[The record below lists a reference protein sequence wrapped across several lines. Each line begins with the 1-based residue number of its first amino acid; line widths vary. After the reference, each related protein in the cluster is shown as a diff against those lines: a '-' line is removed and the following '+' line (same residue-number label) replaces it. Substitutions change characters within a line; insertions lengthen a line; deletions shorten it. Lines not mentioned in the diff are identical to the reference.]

1 MKRSTF
7 QVACLFLAVF
17 FTLAACDTEQRQHVE
32 STLSDVESYINEH
45 PDSALAVLQTV
56 DSTALTTRALR
67 ARYSLLRTMA
77 QAKNYLDL
85 TQPGLIDNA
94 VSWYTKH
101 GSADERMKTRYY
113 QGCIAQVEK
122 DIKNASVYFAQAEE
136 YAEKVTDKHALA
148 LLYLAEAAL
157 YDGKHNLE
165 KEQEYAEKALTIFKE
180 QGDPAYDSVLCQ
192 LAIVYHNKQE
202 WHRADSLYNIAL
214 HANPIDDYTLTVVLS
229 NYARMKA
236 LQPNKDPEGA
246 IALLD
251 RKQKLSGNLTP
262 TEAGA
267 YAYAL
272 AQTGQMAA
280 SEAICA
286 RLESM
291 TGRVRIEV
299 LPWLMYISLLQKDY
313 YHAYYYL
320 AEARVLEEVNIRE
333 SLKDSVAQALQDYY
347 EQKSQQERVRRL
359 QIGLWALII
368 LFVVLIVAFLLF
380 FRNHRLQIE
389 RDRLLTIREEL
400 EQDLRLQEAQAA
412 SLSTDLSSR
421 LAQLRF
427 QLQQERLERLR
438 KRGMLGYSVW
448 MGLNGRSSDSSIVK
462 TLQKEVND
470 VCSLEKDH
478 RALASRLD
486 QELDGIYSHLV
497 EDLGISGS
505 LDEERFLCYWL
516 IDLKPDMIAEL
527 LNISVNN
534 VYVKAHRLKTRIENL
549 NKQEYNSL
557 FEQ

>member
-1 MKRSTF
+1 MFRLSRIAPVF
-7 QVACLFLAVF
+7 LLVIFLF
-17 FTLAACDTEQRQHVE
+17 AACNTESRQRVE
-32 STLSDVESYINEH
+32 STLSDVESYINER
-45 PDSALAVLQTV
+45 PDSALAVLQAV
-56 DSTALTTRALR
+56 DSTALSTRALR

-85 TQPGLIDNA
+85 TQPGLIDDA

-122 DIKNASVYFAQAEE
+122 DIKNAAVYFAQAEE
-136 YAEKVTDKHALA
+136 YAEEVTDKHALA

-157 YDGKHNLE
+157 YDGRHNLE
-165 KEQEYAEKALTIFKE
+165 KEQEYAEKSLAVFKE

-192 LAIVYHNKQE
+192 LAIVCHNKQE

-272 AQTGQMAA
+272 AQTGQTAA

-291 TGRVRIEV
+291 SGRERIEV
-299 LPWLMYISLLQKDY
+299 LPWLMYISLLQKDF

-333 SLKDSVAQALQDYY
+333 SLKDSVAQTLQDYY

-359 QIGLWALII
+359 QISLWALII
-368 LFVVLIVAFLLF
+368 LFVVLIGAFLLF
-380 FRNHRLQIE
+380 LRNHRLQIE
-389 RDRLLTIREEL
+389 RDRLLSIREEL

-421 LAQLRF
+421 LAQLRL

-505 LDEERFLCYWL
+505 SDEERFLCYWL

-527 LNISVNN
+527 LSISVNN
-534 VYVKAHRLKTRIENL
+534 VYVKAHRLKARIEDL

-557 FEQ
+557 LEQ

>member
-1 MKRSTF
+1 MFRLSRIAL
-7 QVACLFLAVF
+7 VSSLAILLF
-17 FTLAACDTEQRQHVE
+17 AACNTESRQRVE
-32 STLSDVESYINEH
+32 GTLNDVESYINEH
-45 PDSALAVLQTV
+45 PDSALAVLQAV
-56 DSTALTTRALR
+56 DSTALSTRALR

-77 QAKNYLDL
+77 LDKCYLDI
-85 TQPGLIDNA
+85 TAPGLLDAA
-94 VSWYTKH
+94 VPWYEHH
-101 GSADERMKTRYY
+101 GSADEKMKSLYY
-113 QGCIAQVEK
+113 QGRIAQDKIDRNSAAVF
-122 DIKNASVYFAQAEE
+122 FARAEE
-136 YAEKVTDKHALA
+136 YAEEVTDKHALG

-157 YDGKHNLE
+157 YDRKHNLE
-165 KEQEYAEKALTIFKE
+165 KEQEYAEKALTVFKE
-180 QGDPAYDSVLCQ
+180 QEDPAFDSVLCQ

-272 AQTGQMAA
+272 AQTGKTAA
-280 SEAICA
+280 SETICA
-286 RLESM
+286 NLESM
-291 TGRVRIEV
+291 TGIDRIDV
-299 LPWLMYISLLQKDY
+299 LPWLMYIALLQKDY

-333 SLKDSVAQALQDYY
+333 SLKDSVAQTLQDYF
-347 EQKSQQERVRRL
+347 EHKAQQERVRRL
-359 QIGLWALII
+359 QIGLWALIV
-368 LFVVLIVAFLLF
+368 LFVVLTGAFLLF
-380 FRNHRLQIE
+380 LRNHHLQIE
-389 RDRLLTIREEL
+389 RNRLLSIREEL

-421 LAQLRF
+421 LAQLRL

-438 KRGMLGYSVW
+438 KRGRLGYSIW
-448 MGLNGRSSDSSIVK
+448 MGQNGRSSDSAIVK

-486 QELDGIYSHLV
+486 KELDGIYSHLV
-497 EDLGISGS
+497 EDLGISCS
-505 LDEERFLCYWL
+505 SDEERFLCYWL

-527 LNISVNN
+527 LNTSVNN
-534 VYVKAHRLKTRIENL
+534 VYVKAHRLKARIEDL
-549 NKQEYNSL
+549 NKQEYSSL
-557 FEQ
+557 FE

>member
-1 MKRSTF
+1 MFRLSRIAL
-7 QVACLFLAVF
+7 VSSLALLLF
-17 FTLAACDTEQRQHVE
+17 AACNTESRQRVE
-32 STLSDVESYINEH
+32 STLSDVESYINER
-45 PDSALAVLQTV
+45 PDSALAVLQAV
-56 DSTALTTRALR
+56 DSTALSTRALR

-77 QAKNYLDL
+77 LDKCYLDI
-85 TQPGLIDNA
+85 TVPGLLDAA
-94 VSWYTKH
+94 VAWYEHH
-101 GSADERMKTRYY
+101 GSADEKMKSLYY
-113 QGCIAQVEK
+113 QGRIAQDKIDRNSAAVF
-122 DIKNASVYFAQAEE
+122 FARAEE
-136 YAEKVTDKHALA
+136 YAEEVTDKHALG

-157 YDGKHNLE
+157 YEGKYNLE
-165 KEQEYAEKALTIFKE
+165 KEQEYAEKSLAVFKE

-192 LAIVYHNKQE
+192 LAMIYHNKQE

-229 NYARMKA
+229 NYARMKVI
-236 LQPNKDPEGA
+236 QPNKDPEGA

-251 RKQKLSGNLTP
+251 RKQELSGNLSP
-262 TEAGA
+262 KEAGA

-272 AQTGQMAA
+272 ALIGQTAA
-280 SEAICA
+280 SESI
-286 RLESM
+286 RSKLDSL
-291 TGRVRIEV
+291 TGRVRIEA
-299 LPWLMYISLLQKDY
+299 LTWLMYMALLQKDY
-313 YHAYYYL
+313 YHAYSYL
-320 AEARVLEEVNIRE
+320 LEARILEESTIRE
-333 SLKDSVAQALQDYY
+333 SLTDSIAQALQDYY

-368 LFVVLIVAFLLF
+368 LFVVLIGAFLLF
-380 FRNHRLQIE
+380 LRNHRLQIE
-389 RDRLLTIREEL
+389 RNRLLSIREEL

-427 QLQQERLERLR
+427 QLQQERLDRLR
-438 KRGMLGYSVW
+438 KRGRLGYSIW

-505 LDEERFLCYWL
+505 SDEERFLCYWL

-534 VYVKAHRLKTRIENL
+534 VYVKAHRLKARIEDL

-557 FEQ
+557 LEQ

>member
-7 QVACLFLAVF
+7 QAACLFLAVF

-45 PDSALAVLQTV
+45 PDSALAVLQAV
-56 DSTALTTRALR
+56 DSTALSTRALR

-85 TQPGLIDNA
+85 TQPGLVDDA

-136 YAEKVTDKHALA
+136 YAEEVTDKHALA

-320 AEARVLEEVNIRE
+320 AEARVLEEVIIRE

-347 EQKSQQERVRRL
+347 EQKSQQERVHRL
-359 QIGLWALII
+359 QIGFGALIV
-368 LFVVLIVAFLLF
+368 LLVVLIGTFLLYL
-380 FRNHRLQIE
+380 RNHRLHTE
-389 RDRLLTIREEL
+389 RDRLLSIREEL
-400 EQDLRLQEAQAA
+400 EQGLRIQEAYAA
-412 SLSTDLSSR
+412 SLSMDLSSR
-421 LAQLRF
+421 LAQLRL
-427 QLQQERLERLR
+427 QLQLERLDRLR
-438 KRGMLGYSVW
+438 KRGRYGYYVW
-448 MGLNGRSSDSSIVK
+448 MGQNGRSSDSAIVK
-462 TLQKEVND
+462 TLQKDVNEI
-470 VCSLEKDH
+470 CSLEKNYL
-478 RALASRLD
+478 ALASRLD
-486 QELDGIYSHLV
+486 SDLDGIYTHLV
-497 EDLGISGS
+497 EDLGISGRK
-505 LDEERFLCYWL
+505 DEERFLCYWL
-516 IDLKPDMIAEL
+516 VDLKPDMIAEL
-527 LNISVNN
+527 MGISTNN
-534 VYVKAHRLKTRIENL
+534 VYVKAHRLEARIKAL
-549 NKQEYNSL
+549 NKQEYSSL
-557 FEQ
+557 LEQ

>member
-1 MKRSTF
+1 MFRLSRIAPVF
-7 QVACLFLAVF
+7 LLVIFLF
-17 FTLAACDTEQRQHVE
+17 AACNTESRQRVE
-32 STLSDVESYINEH
+32 STLSDVESYINER
-45 PDSALAVLQTV
+45 PDSALAVLQAV
-56 DSTALTTRALR
+56 DSTALSTRALR

-77 QAKNYLDL
+77 LDKCYLDI
-85 TQPGLIDNA
+85 TVPGLLDAA
-94 VSWYTKH
+94 VAWYEHH
-101 GSADERMKTRYY
+101 GSADEKMKSLYY
-113 QGCIAQVEK
+113 QGRIAQDKIDRNSAAVF
-122 DIKNASVYFAQAEE
+122 FARAEE
-136 YAEKVTDKHALA
+136 YAEEVTDKHALG

-157 YDGKHNLE
+157 YDRKHNLE
-165 KEQEYAEKALTIFKE
+165 KEQEYAEKSLAVFKE

-272 AQTGQMAA
+272 AQTGQTAA

-320 AEARVLEEVNIRE
+320 EEARVLEEVNIRE
-333 SLKDSVAQALQDYY
+333 SLKDSVAQTLQDYY

-359 QIGLWALII
+359 QISLWALII
-368 LFVVLIVAFLLF
+368 LFVVLIGAFLLF
-380 FRNHRLQIE
+380 LRNHRLQIE
-389 RDRLLTIREEL
+389 RDRLLSIREEL

-421 LAQLRF
+421 LAQLRL

-505 LDEERFLCYWL
+505 SDEERFLCYWL

-527 LNISVNN
+527 LSISVNN
-534 VYVKAHRLKTRIENL
+534 VYVRAHRLKARIEDL

-557 FEQ
+557 LEQ

>member
-45 PDSALAVLQTV
+45 PDSALVVLQTV

-77 QAKNYLDL
+77 LDKCYLDI
-85 TQPGLIDNA
+85 TAPGLLDAA
-94 VSWYTKH
+94 VTWYEHH
-101 GSADERMKTRYY
+101 GSADEKMKSLYY
-113 QGCIAQVEK
+113 QGRIAQDKIDRNSAAVF
-122 DIKNASVYFAQAEE
+122 FARAEE
-136 YAEKVTDKHALA
+136 YAEEVTDKHALG

-157 YDGKHNLE
+157 YDRKHNLE
-165 KEQEYAEKALTIFKE
+165 KEQEYAEKALTVFKE
-180 QGDPAYDSVLCQ
+180 QEDPAYDSVLCQ

-272 AQTGQMAA
+272 AQTGKTAA
-280 SEAICA
+280 SETICA
-286 RLESM
+286 NLESM
-291 TGRVRIEV
+291 TGIDRIDV
-299 LPWLMYISLLQKDY
+299 LPWLMYIALLQKDY

-333 SLKDSVAQALQDYY
+333 SLKDSVAQTLQDYF
-347 EQKSQQERVRRL
+347 EHKAQQERVRRL
-359 QIGLWALII
+359 QIGLWALIV
-368 LFVVLIVAFLLF
+368 LFVVLTGAFLLF
-380 FRNHRLQIE
+380 LRNHHLQIE
-389 RDRLLTIREEL
+389 RNRLLSIREEL

-421 LAQLRF
+421 LAQLRL

-438 KRGMLGYSVW
+438 KRGRLGYSIW
-448 MGLNGRSSDSSIVK
+448 MGQNGRSSDSAIVK

-486 QELDGIYSHLV
+486 KELDGIYSHLV
-497 EDLGISGS
+497 EDLGISCS
-505 LDEERFLCYWL
+505 SDEERFLCYWL

-527 LNISVNN
+527 LNTSVNN
-534 VYVKAHRLKTRIENL
+534 VYVKAHRLKARIEDL
-549 NKQEYNSL
+549 NKQEYSSL
-557 FEQ
+557 FE

>member
-45 PDSALAVLQTV
+45 PDSALVVLQTV

-77 QAKNYLDL
+77 LDKCYLDI
-85 TQPGLIDNA
+85 TAPGLLDAA
-94 VSWYTKH
+94 VTWYEHH
-101 GSADERMKTRYY
+101 GSADEKMKSLYY
-113 QGCIAQVEK
+113 QGRIAQDKIDRNSAAVF
-122 DIKNASVYFAQAEE
+122 FARAEE
-136 YAEKVTDKHALA
+136 YAEEVTDKHALG

-157 YDGKHNLE
+157 YDRKHNLE
-165 KEQEYAEKALTIFKE
+165 KEQEYAEKALTVFKE
-180 QGDPAYDSVLCQ
+180 QEDLAYDSVLCQ

-272 AQTGQMAA
+272 AQTGKTAA
-280 SEAICA
+280 SETICA
-286 RLESM
+286 NLESM
-291 TGRVRIEV
+291 TGIDRIDV
-299 LPWLMYISLLQKDY
+299 LPWLMYIALLQKDY

-333 SLKDSVAQALQDYY
+333 SLKDSVAQTLQDYF
-347 EQKSQQERVRRL
+347 EHKAQQERVRRL
-359 QIGLWALII
+359 QIGLWALIV
-368 LFVVLIVAFLLF
+368 LFVVLTGAFLLF
-380 FRNHRLQIE
+380 LRNHHLQIE
-389 RDRLLTIREEL
+389 RNRLLSIREEL

-421 LAQLRF
+421 LAQLRL

-438 KRGMLGYSVW
+438 KRGRLGYSIW
-448 MGLNGRSSDSSIVK
+448 MGQNGRSSDSAIVK

-486 QELDGIYSHLV
+486 KELDGIYSHLV
-497 EDLGISGS
+497 EDLGISCS
-505 LDEERFLCYWL
+505 SDEERFLCYWL

-527 LNISVNN
+527 LNTSVNN
-534 VYVKAHRLKTRIENL
+534 VYVKAHRLKARIEDL
-549 NKQEYNSL
+549 NKQEYSSL
-557 FEQ
+557 FE

>member
-45 PDSALAVLQTV
+45 PDSALVVLQTV

-77 QAKNYLDL
+77 LDKCYLDI
-85 TQPGLIDNA
+85 TAPGLLDAA
-94 VSWYTKH
+94 VTWYEHH
-101 GSADERMKTRYY
+101 GSADEKMKSLYY
-113 QGCIAQVEK
+113 QGRIAQDKIDRNSAAVF
-122 DIKNASVYFAQAEE
+122 FARAEE
-136 YAEKVTDKHALA
+136 YAEEVTDKHALG

-157 YDGKHNLE
+157 YDRKHNLE
-165 KEQEYAEKALTIFKE
+165 KEQEYAEKARTVFKE
-180 QGDPAYDSVLCQ
+180 QEDPAYDSVLCQ

-272 AQTGQMAA
+272 AQTGKTAA
-280 SEAICA
+280 SETICA
-286 RLESM
+286 NLESM
-291 TGRVRIEV
+291 TGIDRIDV
-299 LPWLMYISLLQKDY
+299 LPWLMYIALLQKDY

-333 SLKDSVAQALQDYY
+333 SLKDSVAQTLQDYF
-347 EQKSQQERVRRL
+347 EHKAQQERVRRL
-359 QIGLWALII
+359 QIGLWALIV
-368 LFVVLIVAFLLF
+368 LFVVLTGAFLLF
-380 FRNHRLQIE
+380 LRNHHLQIE
-389 RDRLLTIREEL
+389 RNRLLSIREEL

-421 LAQLRF
+421 LAQLRL

-438 KRGMLGYSVW
+438 KRGRLGYSIW
-448 MGLNGRSSDSSIVK
+448 MGQNGRSSDSAIVK

-486 QELDGIYSHLV
+486 KELDGIYSHLV
-497 EDLGISGS
+497 EDLGISCS
-505 LDEERFLCYWL
+505 SDEERFLCYWL

-527 LNISVNN
+527 LNTSVNN
-534 VYVKAHRLKTRIENL
+534 VYVKAHRLKARIEDL
-549 NKQEYNSL
+549 NKQEYSSL
-557 FEQ
+557 FE